1 MEVKHMSMSFILR
14 FVQQEEVLHR
24 I

>member
-1 MEVKHMSMSFILR
+1 MSRSFILR
-14 FVQQEEVLHR
+14 FVQQDEALPH